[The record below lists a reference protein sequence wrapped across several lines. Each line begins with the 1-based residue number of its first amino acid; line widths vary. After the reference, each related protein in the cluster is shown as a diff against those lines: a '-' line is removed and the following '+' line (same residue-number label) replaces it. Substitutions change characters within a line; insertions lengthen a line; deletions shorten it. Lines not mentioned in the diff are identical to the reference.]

1 MFRPVSLALAAALAL
16 AGCDDVAPPPGE
28 VIGTFQFAAVIEGGD
43 AEGRCAFPES
53 PEQLGFDAV
62 LSYEPAP
69 LEDGSRRFWIQILG
83 AAGEPRAGRLTGTRF
98 TTRSPPEPDRVP
110 RSLETC
116 RHDDDGDGLPDR
128 TRCTLGFA
136 EYIEGDLLAQVP
148 ARGCTAEALEAC
160 GAACRLPAFDPAA
173 GEDLPPVGGV
183 CGEVTEDVSPEPAES
198 PCLCTGGAGEPAPAA
213 PCTIVYRLQ
222 GVPS

>member
-1 MFRPVSLALAAALAL
+1 MFRPAPLALAAALGL
-16 AGCDDVAPPPGE
+16 IGCDDVAPPPGE
-28 VIGTFQFAAVIEGGD
+28 VIGTFQFVAVIENDGG
-43 AEGRCAFPES
+43 EGRCVLPES
-53 PEQLGFDAV
+53 PGQLGFDAV
-62 LSYEPAP
+62 LSYEPEP
-69 LEDGSRRFWIQILG
+69 QGDGSRRFWIQILG
-83 AAGEPRAGRLTGTRF
+83 ATGEPRAGRLDGTRF

-116 RHDDDGDGLPDR
+116 RHDDDGDGQPDR

-148 ARGCTAEALEAC
+148 AGGCTAEALEAC
-160 GAACRLPAFDPAA
+160 GDTCRLPE
-173 GEDLPPVGGV
+173 GEPGSGELPPVGGV
-183 CGEVTEDVSPEPAES
+183 CGNLTEDVVPEPAES
-198 PCLCTGGAGEPAPAA
+198 PCLCTGAGEPSPAV